1 MQVQISYRRLGNLAG
16 ALLALAFAL
25 LVLAPGASATTIYA
39 CVNKRTSAARIF
51 TRKPRCRRNETRFVF
66 GTQGPAGKNGA
77 NGKNG
82 ATGKTGPTGKT
93 GTEGKAGPGGAV
105 DGYSSSEPKSIE
117 FTGKKEVTILTKTV
131 PAGSYVVSAKTVVSS
146 AATAGIKAAG
156 VCELLDGG
164 PGAELDRSGWDAELA
179 EVNPAS
185 FIGEA
190 TLSLQA
196 AVTVKA
202 TTALSLVC
210 SDLSPDEDAQTIAAA
225 SSQIAATQTT
235 QNL

>member
-1 MQVQISYRRLGNLAG
+1 MQVPLIDRRLGNLAG
-16 ALLALAFAL
+16 ALLALVFAV
-25 LVLAPGASATTIYA
+25 LVAAPSADATTIYA

-51 TRKPRCRRNETRFVF
+51 TRKPKCRRNETRFVF
-66 GTQGPAGKNGA
+66 STQGPAGKNGA

-82 ATGKTGPTGKT
+82 ATGKTGPSGKS
-93 GTEGKAGPGGAV
+93 GTNGTDGTNGAGV
-105 DGYSSSEPKSIE
+105 GYVLSEPASVP
-117 FTGKKEVTILTKTV
+117 FTGKKELTILTKTV
-131 PAGSYVVSAKTVVSS
+131 PAGSYIVFAKTVVSS

-164 PGAELDRSGWDAELA
+164 PGAVLDRSGWDTQLA

-190 TLSLQA
+190 TLALQA
-196 AVTVKA
+196 AVSVKA

-210 SDLSPDEDAQTIAAA
+210 SDLSPDEDAQAIAAA
-225 SSQIAATQTT
+225 SSQIEAIQTT